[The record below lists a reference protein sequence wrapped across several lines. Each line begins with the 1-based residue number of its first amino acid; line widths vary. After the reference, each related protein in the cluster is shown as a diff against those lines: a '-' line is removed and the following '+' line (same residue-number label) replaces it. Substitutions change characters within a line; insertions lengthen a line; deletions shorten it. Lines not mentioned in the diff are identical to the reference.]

1 MVQISVCFKNNIF
14 VLLFSLLTPNTCLE
28 SCAVVNGFGSLCAA
42 KRREWDIWL
51 SHVVWRVCG
60 EDFAFLRGLRCD
72 RYVILGT
79 ATCLKVVLGLENPS
93 ICVYLK
99 ILAQH

>member
-60 EDFAFLRGLRCD
+60 